1 MITVVIVSSFLSTHF
16 TSPLPKNT
24 VAPFHFCNTSS
35 MPILLR
41 FRGERNRLS
50 SLSSSLS
57 ELRCTPAVAI
67 AVEGGSWIGGML
79 EGPVVGARVEADVI
93 GGK

>member
-1 MITVVIVSSFLSTHF
+1 
-16 TSPLPKNT
+16 
-24 VAPFHFCNTSS
+24 

-57 ELRCTPAVAI
+57 ELRCTPAVAV
-67 AVEGGSWIGGML
+67 AVEGGSWIGGKV
-79 EGPVVGARVEADVI
+79 EGPVVSARVEDDDVI
-93 GGK
+93 GGRWVDSWGGAGIVVGVRM

>member
-1 MITVVIVSSFLSTHF
+1 MITVVVPFFLSIR
-16 TSPLPKNT
+16 SIAPLLKET

-57 ELRCTPAVAI
+57 ELRCTPAVAVV
-67 AVEGGSWIGGML
+67 VEGGS
-79 EGPVVGARVEADVI
+79 
-93 GGK
+93 